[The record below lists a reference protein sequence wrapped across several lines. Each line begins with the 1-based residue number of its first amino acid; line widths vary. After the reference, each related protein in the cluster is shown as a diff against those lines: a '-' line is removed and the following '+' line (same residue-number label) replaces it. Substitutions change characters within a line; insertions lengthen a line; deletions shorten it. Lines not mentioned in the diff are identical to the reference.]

1 MQRVSA
7 MLHQF
12 SYSFSI
18 SCIIACLY
26 LYLQKTDPQGDKNI
40 IKFEG
45 DHNSPRPQFYF
56 DSISIF
62 FNNVL
67 QPPEDEGGS
76 RYFDLSQDYF
86 SGVNCCFAF
95 LFSHPL
101 NKLDLLLLTN
111 RNGCPDVNTT
121 FVIS

>member
-1 MQRVSA
+1 M
-7 MLHQF
+7 
-12 SYSFSI
+12 
-18 SCIIACLY
+18 CICYVASVFLFIFYFLPIFT
-26 LYLQKTDPQGDKNI
+26 KKNDPQGDKNI

-86 SGVNCCFAF
+86 SGVNYRFSV
-95 LFSHPL
+95 LFSPPL
-101 NKLDLLLLTN
+101 NKLELLLLTN
-111 RNGCPDVNTT
+111 RNGRPDVNTT